1 MCTYLLPTITM
12 YTMLIYNSSNSHQH
26 HTGLTDASRNWKKL
40 SLMLHILHG
49 KLLSSGVR
57 GTEQDKEK
65 YTHCSSV
72 LFTEFFLSSSG

>member
-26 HTGLTDASRNWKKL
+26 HTGLTDARNWKKL